1 MGKKKKITFGIK
13 TARYFTKTCTKCRDE
28 YPNWFTNCPKCGA
41 AWDELEFQA
50 IKGDEDYLKKTIK
63 IVVKITEEDFDESLK
78 EVQLVFSADNG
89 KNWYQMKMDNKLDYF
104 IAEIA
109 EVPVGSLII
118 YYIVVFLVNGEKV
131 IENNDGQYFLYKVG
145 LSLEDTEREQPTS
158 RRELTGEFIEDSSAV
173 AKEYSVPKETPHKP
187 EGPSTNIMKTAPS
200 PLPQQIFRPKKK
212 KERKEL
218 IPITEIN
225 KPDKIFQSKTAYI
238 QPPRTPAEY
247 RAVDNLTIF
256 GKPQTQIDPDLKVCP
271 HCNSKIK
278 KMWSTCPICGKAI

>member
-109 EVPVGSLII
+109 
-118 YYIVVFLVNGEKV
+118 
-131 IENNDGQYFLYKVG
+131 
-145 LSLEDTEREQPTS
+145 PTS

>member
-1 MGKKKKITFGIK
+1 MGKKKKTPFGIK
-13 TARYFTKTCTKCRDE
+13 TARYFTKTCTKCRFE

-41 AWDELEFQA
+41 AWDDLDVQA
-50 IKGDEDYLKKTIK
+50 MKGREDYLKKTIK
-63 IVVKITEEDFDESLK
+63 IVVKITEDDFDESLK

-89 KNWYQMKMDNKLDYF
+89 KMWYQMKMDNKLDYF

-131 IENNDGQYFLYKVG
+131 IENNDGKYFLYKVG
-145 LSLEDTEREQPTS
+145 LSLEDTEKEQTTLRS
-158 RRELTGEFIEDSSAV
+158 ELTGKFMEDSSTV
-173 AKEYSVPKETPHKP
+173 AKEYSVPKETPPKP
-187 EGPSTNIMKTAPS
+187 KVPVMDKTKTAPS

-212 KERKEL
+212 EERKDL
-218 IPITEIN
+218 VPTTEAIKPN
-225 KPDKIFQSKTAYI
+225 KNFQSETTYI
-238 QPPRTPAEY
+238 QPPRTPAKY
-247 RAVDNLTIF
+247 RAEDNLTIF

-278 KMWSTCPICGKAI
+278 KMWSTCPICGKII